1 YLYFP
6 TFYGLRVSPEKSI
19 LIPTAHD
26 EPPIYF
32 PIFRLFFK
40 LPKAILYNT
49 QAERLFIN
57 KLFDNSSVY
66 SDVVGVGIEQ
76 SKKIDEISDIKDPY
90 IIYIGRIDPAKGCEI
105 LFDYFLKYK
114 KSSKNDLK
122 LVLVGQAFM
131 DIPVSKDILQK
142 GFVNEETKEKLLYHS
157 KALIIPSFYES
168 LSLVTLESMMAGVP
182 VIANDYSEVLK
193 NHIQQ
198 SQGGYLFSDAESF
211 KNVLETLLNPTT
223 DIPLLKSN
231 AKRYVM
237 ENYNWDVVINK
248 IHKAIKYVLEIN

>member
-1 YLYFP
+1 M
-6 TFYGLRVSPEKSI
+6 
-19 LIPTAHD
+19 
-26 EPPIYF
+26 
-32 PIFRLFFK
+32 
-40 LPKAILYNT
+40 
-49 QAERLFIN
+49 
-57 KLFDNSSVY
+57 
-66 SDVVGVGIEQ
+66 
-76 SKKIDEISDIKDPY
+76 
-90 IIYIGRIDPAKGCEI
+90 
-105 LFDYFLKYK
+105 
-114 KSSKNDLK
+114 
-122 LVLVGQAFM
+122 LVGQAFM

-223 DIPLLKSN
+223 DIALLKSN